1 MATIESRKWNQLW
14 NWKIYIIIQWL
25 RLWLWNGLEIRKT
38 SCFCIDKT
46 PSSVFNDDDSTEY
59 SLFAAE
65 MSRCNFFCWHNGN
78 CHEQGLCLHQGVWQ
92 FVSQFILMTIKINS
106 HFSIS
111 HMISGGMFDYWERNE
126 LRKAK
131 LKNNKKLN
139 DNDNDDQQIKPL
151 TIVQL
156 QSAFYLF
163 IIGIVTSIML
173 FTIETTFF
181 INQSLIK

>member
-1 MATIESRKWNQLW
+1 
-14 NWKIYIIIQWL
+14 
-25 RLWLWNGLEIRKT
+25 
-38 SCFCIDKT
+38 
-46 PSSVFNDDDSTEY
+46 
-59 SLFAAE
+59 
-65 MSRCNFFCWHNGN
+65 
-78 CHEQGLCLHQGVWQ
+78 
-92 FVSQFILMTIKINS
+92 MTIKINS